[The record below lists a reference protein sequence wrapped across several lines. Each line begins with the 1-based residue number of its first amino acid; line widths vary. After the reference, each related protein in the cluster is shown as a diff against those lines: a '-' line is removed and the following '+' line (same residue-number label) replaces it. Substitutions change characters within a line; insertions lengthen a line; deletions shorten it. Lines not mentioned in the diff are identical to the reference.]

1 MQDAEQYLQYHT
13 ISMNCKNYTHKAILF
28 VFLKLW
34 ILSNIHKNIENK
46 IHPYT
51 YHPRLTTIKIL
62 PYLLQINFQKLK
74 DKIEVFYSSLI
85 PFPSLPSQ

>member
-51 YHPRLTTIKIL
+51 
-62 PYLLQINFQKLK
+62 
-74 DKIEVFYSSLI
+74 
-85 PFPSLPSQ
+85 